1 MSYHNR
7 GSSSTSSTP
16 STTSTARQNTTNVQ
30 AQVAPPGFHYMPDG
44 TLMSDAQHAALY
56 NAPPVVTVATPVVPV
71 APLAPLAPPPVVNTI
86 ATTKVI
92 KNFNIN
98 LSNLPAVRSVR
109 NFVINGNQGAMFSL
123 EIKNE
128 DNYYYNFN
136 TKLFQVSRSRLD
148 KKIITAGGYKNSI
161 SFPAVTDDDQYDIY
175 LYSES
180 GTTHNSYEEVRFA
193 DGTIDIN
200 LSKGSNS
207 YLMQKVIHQYATD
220 LQLKLDVNQILY
232 VDQTNPNISSSSE
245 ITFSTHG
252 RGAIKPSLSF
262 SLPFSVSSL
271 SKSFQITKQPNIND
285 IFAYNRFIISDPEAL
300 PGEDIYPA
308 ISNTDTVNGAIVGG
322 GSVIKVVMDANVA
335 DKLVVGDKITAAV
348 ATDTVNGAVSS
359 GVKVVMDNNVA
370 GKMAIGDR
378 ITGTTF
384 LTSNLVTVAALN
396 PDGDNVKEFSM
407 SEAVALG
414 DGITLTFSPK
424 CNRSLTTVA
433 VLNPDDDNVKEFS
446 MSQNVG
452 FVDGVTLSLS
462 NQKNKRWALNTVVG
476 LSAGQ
481 SILIDE
487 AIAVDNNTVANS
499 LISNYQD
506 TITLFEGTEQEQ
518 TIIKNKAKAIDAKGQ
533 KPTITKGELDIQL
546 GSVIFSKQQPLLFK
560 SGTYNIGGFGNNNI
574 NAATG
579 YSLSITNLAI
589 IPTPI
594 TVTTTATV
602 HDSAVIPVTSVNG
615 VIDNITT
622 VSGLGINPGLAN
634 PTIVSRSVTSGAGNI
649 TLDNIQNLE
658 KGVVLTLAGSSQT
671 VTITGDIEIS
681 TAPTSQPAAHNVART
696 LYFDLD
702 KLVAIL

>member
-1 MSYHNR
+1 M
-7 GSSSTSSTP
+7 
-16 STTSTARQNTTNVQ
+16 
-30 AQVAPPGFHYMPDG
+30 
-44 TLMSDAQHAALY
+44 
-56 NAPPVVTVATPVVPV
+56 
-71 APLAPLAPPPVVNTI
+71 
-86 ATTKVI
+86 
-92 KNFNIN
+92 
-98 LSNLPAVRSVR
+98 
-109 NFVINGNQGAMFSL
+109 

-136 TKLFQVSRSRLD
+136 TKLFQAAVSRLN
-148 KKIITAGGYKNSI
+148 KKTIPSSGYKNSI
-161 SFPAVTDDDQYDIY
+161 YFPAVTDDDQYDIY

-180 GTTHNSYEEVRFA
+180 ETLHNNYEEVRFT
-193 DGTIDIN
+193 DGTVDIN
-200 LSKGSNS
+200 SSQGSNS

-232 VDQTNPNISSSSE
+232 VDQTNPNISSSE

-252 RGAIKPSLSF
+252 RGAAKQSGSF
-262 SLPFSVSSL
+262 SLPFSVNSL
-271 SKSFQITKQPNIND
+271 STAFQIIKQPTVAD
-285 IFAYNRFIISDPEAL
+285 IFSYNRFTIGNPEAL
-300 PGEDIYPA
+300 SGEDVYPA
-308 ISNTDTVNGAIVGG
+308 ISNTDTVDGAITGG
-322 GSVIKVVMDANVA
+322 GSVIKVVMDTNVV

-348 ATDTVNGAVSS
+348 ATDTVDGAVSS
-359 GVKVVMDNNVA
+359 GVKVVMDNNVV

-396 PDGDNVKEFSM
+396 PDGDNAKEFSM

-433 VLNPDDDNVKEFS
+433 VLNPDGDNVKEFS

-452 FVDGVTLSLS
+452 FIDGVTLSLS

-589 IPTPI
+589 TPTPI
-594 TVTTTATV
+594 TVITTAAV
-602 HDSAVIPVTSVNG
+602 HDSVVIPVASVNG
-615 VIDNITT
+615 VINNITT
-622 VSGLGINPGLAN
+622 VSGLGINPGLAD
-634 PTIVSRSVTSGAGNI
+634 PVVVSRSVTSGPGNI
-649 TLDNIQNLE
+649 TLDAIQTLE
-658 KGVVLTLAGSSQT
+658 KGTTLTLAGSSQT
-671 VTITGDIEIS
+671 ITITGNIEIKS
-681 TAPTSQPAAHNVART
+681 SPISQPTAHNVART
-696 LYFDLD
+696 LYFDID
-702 KLVAIL
+702 KLVSIA